1 MDVSGRT
8 IVVTG
13 SNTGIGRVT
22 AEELA
27 RKGARVILACR
38 SEEKTRPVIESIRA
52 AGGKAEFLALDL
64 GDLESVRRAAKTL
77 LDKDEATDSEGGS
90 AGVLPARR
98 PIDVLVNNAGQAA
111 LRGTTPQ
118 GFELA
123 FGINHLGHYLFTRL
137 LLPLLERAAAPRIVN
152 VSSKSHY
159 RAKGI
164 DWDAVRKPTPHVTG
178 LPEYEVSKLAN
189 VLFTNELARRFPKI
203 TSASLHPGVVASDAW
218 RQAPWGIR
226 HVMKLFMITNEQGA
240 QTTLHCVQA
249 DDIKSGAYYDS
260 SKERRPS
267 RVSTD
272 AELSRMLWDK
282 SAEWVGLPA

>member
-38 SEEKTRPVIESIRA
+38 SEEKTRPVIEGIRA

-64 GDLESVRRAAKTL
+64 GDLDSVRRAAKTL
-77 LDKDEATDSEGGS
+77 LDRDEAT
-90 AGVLPARR
+90 
-98 PIDVLVNNAGQAA
+98 DVLVNNAGQAA

-137 LLPLLERAAAPRIVN
+137 LLPLLERSPAPRIVN

-164 DWDAVRKPTPHVTG
+164 DWEAVRKPTPHVTG

-240 QTTLHCVQA
+240 KTTLHCVLA

-267 RVSTD
+267 RVSAD